1 MFTQYNSRDKD
12 WHFEQRCFDEKN
24 MQRYISMRD
33 GSRYARLRLFC
44 YYAQRVLISRRLR
57 RAATRATIAGLDA
70 LHGSAGRASRRSPQ
84 PIMAMK
90 NKGYLQLG
98 KLLSEPQ
105 CAEIR
110 AYLRNQHMIAM
121 RGNRQSFKM
130 DNVPEG
136 VSLGDFP
143 LESVVNCPHVME
155 LANHRDVLAMARD
168 YLGYTPTVT
177 LMGIRCTFPSAN
189 TDADVQSFH
198 RDVEPGSIKLM
209 VYLTD
214 VDEQSGPHSYVQGT
228 HLDRMPLRMLRYSD
242 HDIAR
247 THGGGVTITGPAGTA
262 FAIDNRGIHKG
273 TPPVRGMRLLLVIQY
288 SLLPCLVYEYEPVA
302 YRGRQCYD
310 PYINRLM
317 IAERAG
323 VPG

>member
-1 MFTQYNSRDKD
+1 
-12 WHFEQRCFDEKN
+12 

-33 GSRYARLRLFC
+33 GSRHAKLRLLA
-44 YYAQRVLISRRLR
+44 YYAQRVMVSRRLR
-57 RAATRATIAGLDA
+57 RMATRATIAGLGM
-70 LHGSAGRASRRSPQ
+70 LRGSAGRAPRHSPA
-84 PIMAMK
+84 IVEMK
-90 NKGYLQLG
+90 KKGYLQLG
-98 KLLSEPQ
+98 KRLSGQ
-105 CAEIR
+105 DCAEIR
-110 AYLRNQHMIAM
+110 AYLSQQPMIAA
-121 RGNRQSFKM
+121 RGNGLSFKM
-130 DNVPEG
+130 DSVPEG
-136 VSLGDFP
+136 TSLGDFP
-143 LESVVNCPHVME
+143 LECVVNCPHVLA
-155 LANHRDVLAMARD
+155 LANHPDMVAIARD
-168 YLGYTPTVT
+168 YLGYTPVIT
-177 LMGIRCTFPSAN
+177 LMGIRCTFPSDR

-242 HDIAR
+242 HDIAC

-302 YRGRQCYD
+302 YRGRGCYD

-317 IAERAG
+317 IAERTG
-323 VPG
+323 VPR